1 MGDKTIDILGLNWT
15 NLDKAIPDSLVD
27 IEG

>member
-15 NLDKAIPDSLVD
+15 SLDKAIPDSLVG

>member
-15 NLDKAIPDSLVD
+15 SLDKAIPDSLVD

>member
-15 NLDKAIPDSLVD
+15 SLDKAIPDSLVD
-27 IEG
+27 TEG